1 MRKRVANLVA
11 IAIGFAA
18 LTVGAAGARADLA
31 PPDTCTAPSQPCQNG
46 GDQHNQSGTCVLT
59 TCTKQ
64 VPTGDGGLMS
74 ISYDCN
80 RCFPVTDGGDGG
92 GTGGAGG
99 SGTGGTGAGG
109 GGTGAGGSGA
119 GGIVGGGP
127 SKTFGSSGGCAIAAA
142 DGDGGGAPGMAL
154 LMATLMLAV
163 ARRRTSVG

>member
-109 GGTGAGGSGA
+109 SGA

-142 DGDGGGAPGMAL
+142 DGDGGGPPGMAL